1 MGIPASELRG
11 GVDYPRNRLEFDD
24 FFPDEGS
31 CLAYLEQLRW
41 PEGFLCRRCEQGGVP
56 WRSGRG
62 LLVCP
67 ECGAH
72 TSVLAGTV
80 FHRTRTPL
88 RTWFLAAWEITSQ
101 KYGANALGLQRVLGL
116 KSYQTAWAWL
126 HKFRRAMV
134 RPNRERL
141 GEIVEIDETY
151 VGGVEEGVRGR
162 YTEEK
167 AIVLVAVEIVDERQ
181 LGRVRLRPV
190 PDLSA
195 AALEP
200 VIGEFVEP
208 GTSVLT
214 DGWSAYSGLE
224 AMGYD
229 HIVINQSASPDPAHV
244 LMPGVHRVA
253 SLVKRWLLG
262 TYQGA
267 VSREHLPYY
276 LDEFTF
282 RFNRR
287 SSRARG
293 LLFYRLIEQAAQA
306 DHTPTA
312 ALYQGTGRG
321 PRRRRRSRTRSTTT
335 SRRYLS

>member
-1 MGIPASELRG
+1 MGIPASELRA
-11 GVDYPRNRLEFDD
+11 GVDYPRDRIELDE

-31 CLAYLEQLRW
+31 CLAYLERLRW
-41 PEGFLCRRCEQGGVP
+41 PGGFACLRCGWRGEP
-56 WRSGRG
+56 WRSSRG
-62 LLVCP
+62 LLVCRK
-67 ECGAH
+67 CQGQ

-116 KSYQTAWAWL
+116 GSYRTAWAWL

-134 RPNRERL
+134 RPNRDRL
-141 GEIVEIDETY
+141 KEIVEVDEIY
-151 VGGVEEGVRGR
+151 VGGVEEGGHGR
-162 YTEEK
+162 YTESK
-167 AIVLVAVEIVDERQ
+167 AIVAVAVEIVDERR
-181 LGRVRLRPV
+181 LGRIRMRQV
-190 PDLSA
+190 PDVSA
-195 AALEP
+195 EALEA
-200 VIGEFVEP
+200 FVTDTVEA

-214 DGWSAYSGLE
+214 DGWSAYSRLS
-224 AMGYD
+224 ARGYD

-262 TYQGA
+262 TYQGGISKA
-267 VSREHLPYY
+267 HLPYY

-287 SSRARG
+287 GSRARG
-293 LLFYRLIEQAAQA
+293 LLFYRLIEQASQA
-306 DHTPTA
+306 GYTPTA
-312 ALYQGTGRG
+312 ALYLGTGRG
-321 PRRRRRSRTRSTTT
+321 RRRRA
-335 SRRYLS
+335 RRGRP